1 VSYAEA
7 LPFASRFDPPLPDSL
22 VAGEASRIRD
32 PSMTDLIYIV
42 AGIAV
47 LGLYGLYALALR
59 KL

>member
-1 VSYAEA
+1 